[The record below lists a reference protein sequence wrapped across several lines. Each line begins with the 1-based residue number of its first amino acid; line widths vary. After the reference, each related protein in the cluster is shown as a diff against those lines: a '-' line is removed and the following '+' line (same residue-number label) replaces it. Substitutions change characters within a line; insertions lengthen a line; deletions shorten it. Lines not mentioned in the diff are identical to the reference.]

1 MEGDSGAGHRFP
13 VFLPDGVHFLYNV
26 GSDKPD
32 SAGLY
37 LGALEGGMSVRLLP
51 DMTNALYAPPTAPDK
66 SGYLVFRREETL
78 MAQPF
83 DPKALKIT
91 GEMFP
96 IAAQVPTS
104 VNIGFG
110 AFSASESGVLAYRTG
125 AVVNRALVWMDRA
138 GKRLGVV
145 AKPGAFIFQPK
156 ISPDE
161 TTVAVQIGS
170 GSQSD
175 IWLQDLRRDVSSRF
189 TFRPGINRSPLWSPD
204 GNRLVF
210 ANLGL
215 SGGSIDIYEKS
226 SAGNGQEALL
236 LHAGVNGLPLDWS
249 PDRKWILYLQTGPK
263 TGLDLWLLPLE
274 GDRKP
279 IPYLQTR
286 FDEAAGAF
294 SPDGRWIAYQSNE
307 SGQAQ
312 IYVQTFPASGAKYQV
327 SSAGGQAPTWRHDGK
342 ELFYISTDRKLMAVP
357 IALGAR
363 VESGT
368 PQELF
373 TSPGLTG
380 YTPSQD
386 GRRFLVNV
394 PAGGEDAA
402 APPVTVVLNWTAG
415 LKQ

>member
-1 MEGDSGAGHRFP
+1 
-13 VFLPDGVHFLYNV
+13 
-26 GSDKPD
+26 
-32 SAGLY
+32 
-37 LGALEGGMSVRLLP
+37 
-51 DMTNALYAPPTAPDK
+51 
-66 SGYLVFRREETL
+66 
-78 MAQPF
+78 
-83 DPKALKIT
+83 
-91 GEMFP
+91 
-96 IAAQVPTS
+96 
-104 VNIGFG
+104 
-110 AFSASESGVLAYRTG
+110 
-125 AVVNRALVWMDRA
+125 
-138 GKRLGVV
+138 
-145 AKPGAFIFQPK
+145 
-156 ISPDE
+156 
-161 TTVAVQIGS
+161 
-170 GSQSD
+170 
-175 IWLQDLRRDVSSRF
+175 
-189 TFRPGINRSPLWSPD
+189 
-204 GNRLVF
+204 
-210 ANLGL
+210 
-215 SGGSIDIYEKS
+215 
-226 SAGNGQEALL
+226 
-236 LHAGVNGLPLDWS
+236 
-249 PDRKWILYLQTGPK
+249 
-263 TGLDLWLLPLE
+263 LPLE